1 MYQGKNDMP
10 CSNTLAEIEY
20 DGGGS
25 YTPEEEGRL
34 NQLKTEMALEKL
46 ENHYH
51 ESFFCEAIIES
62 DCFYNADSPLKM
74 LIMKGD
80 DDSLL
85 KAGRLIRQSAI
96 EYVKSLITD
105 EEVCKE
111 DEWQTAFNQENAEF

>member
-1 MYQGKNDMP
+1 MP

-46 ENHYH
+46 ASDEDPT
-51 ESFFCEAIIES
+51 FFWEAITES
-62 DCFYNADSPLKM
+62 NSFYNADSPLKM
-74 LIMKGD
+74 LIIKGD
-80 DDSLL
+80 DESLL

-96 EYVKSLITD
+96 EYAESCIGDDAWL
-105 EEVCKE
+105 E
-111 DEWQTAFNQENAEF
+111 AFNQENAEF

>member
-46 ENHYH
+46 ASDEDPT
-51 ESFFCEAIIES
+51 FFWDAIVELSSYCE
-62 DCFYNADSPLKM
+62 DSSLKM
-74 LIMKGD
+74 LIIKGD

-96 EYVKSLITD
+96 EYAESCISDDAWL
-105 EEVCKE
+105 E
-111 DEWQTAFNQENAEF
+111 AFNQENAEF

>member
-1 MYQGKNDMP
+1 MYPGKNDMP

-25 YTPEEEGRL
+25 LTPSEEDRADW
-34 NQLKTEMALEKL
+34 LKTEMALEKL
-46 ENHYH
+46 NIHHDY
-51 ESFFCEAIIES
+51 FCEAITES

-74 LIMKGD
+74 LIIKGD

-96 EYVKSLITD
+96 EYAKSCIGD
-105 EEVCKE
+105 
-111 DEWQTAFNQENAEF
+111 DEWQEAFNQENAEF